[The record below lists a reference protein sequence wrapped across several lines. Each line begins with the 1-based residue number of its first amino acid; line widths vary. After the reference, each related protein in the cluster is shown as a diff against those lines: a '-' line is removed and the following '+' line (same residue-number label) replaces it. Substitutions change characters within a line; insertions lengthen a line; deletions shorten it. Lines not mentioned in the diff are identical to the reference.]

1 MLVTNN
7 CLEMIMD
14 FEGFEE
20 NAYWDVDGYSIGY
33 GHHGKDVNKD
43 DYITHDHAYKLLIE
57 DVLVCEKAV
66 NEYTETYN
74 WTQNEFDALVCFA
87 YNLGVGSIKSVT
99 QNGTRNK
106 VTIAEYMLKYVFADG
121 KKCDALVKRRQA
133 EHDLFVT
140 PSNAVIQISGNTTVT
155 SEYTENTRI
164 CDIVDAILEGKFGN
178 GDERKE
184 NIYNLIQFYVNK
196 RYE

>member
-14 FEGFEE
+14 FEGFAEY
-20 NAYWDVDGYSIGY
+20 AYWDVDGYSIGY
-33 GHHGKDVNKD
+33 GHHGKDVNEG
-43 DYITHDHAYKLLIE
+43 DYITHDHAYKLLID
-57 DVLVCEKAV
+57 DVLICEKAV
-66 NEYTETYN
+66 NEYTNTYN

-87 YNLGVGSIKSVT
+87 YNLGVGSIGSVT

-106 VTIAEYMLKYVFADG
+106 ETIAEYMLKYVYADG
-121 KKCDALVKRRQA
+121 KKNNGLVKRRQA

-140 PSNAVIQISGNTTVT
+140 PSNTVIQINGNTTIT